1 MPTPDR
7 HADPRTVDPRTPV
20 LVGVGTAQHRAA
32 SGDDP
37 SDGPEPVTLMCRA
50 ARAAL
55 ADTGLTG
62 AGPDRLAATIGSVAV
77 PVGNWSYAD
86 PARLVAD
93 DLGATRA
100 STIRVEIGVP
110 QHTPVRVAVER
121 ILSGELDAS
130 VVVGGEAKATQQRI
144 VRAGGTPPELDQGD
158 VVADEVWTPQ
168 GEFMAPAE
176 VEAGWWEP
184 VDQYACIEQA
194 LGHAEGRT
202 PEQLRDDV
210 ARLWAAMNEVATRNP
225 DAAFGAARSAQ
236 QLRSP
241 GPDNRPLALPYA
253 KWHST
258 QWAVDQAGA
267 MLLCSAGLAVELGID
282 PSRWLFPQVL
292 LESSFARS
300 LSRRAELHRWPAM
313 RVLGDAAA
321 SHLGHPLSEVRHTEV
336 YSCFPS
342 AVRVQ
347 QRELALALDVAPTVT
362 GGMAFAGGPF
372 NNFTYQATAAVAG
385 RLRDDPGS
393 LGMVTTV
400 SGLLTKPALAVWS
413 TRPPADG
420 ALIGDL
426 APVADVATATVDS
439 TAHHVGTGVVA
450 TFTVTYDGTT
460 PARALVLADL
470 PDGSR
475 WVGSSD
481 DPALISTAT
490 GAGLIGATVR
500 IDDTTCRP
508 G

>member
-1 MPTPDR
+1 MSTPDR
-7 HADPRTVDPRTPV
+7 LADPLTVDPRTPV
-20 LVGVGTAQHRAA
+20 LVGVGAAQHRAA
-32 SGDDP
+32 AGDDP
-37 SDGPEPVTLMCRA
+37 SEGPEPAELMCRA

-55 ADTGLTG
+55 ADTALTD
-62 AGPDRLAATIGSVAV
+62 AGRGRLAATIVSVAV
-77 PVGNWSYAD
+77 PVGTWSYAD

-93 DLGATRA
+93 DLGAAAA

-110 QHTPVRVAVER
+110 QHTPVRVAAER
-121 ILSGELDAS
+121 ILAGELDAA
-130 VVVGGEAKATQQRI
+130 VVVGGEAKATQQRV
-144 VRAGGTPPELDQGD
+144 VRAGGTPNEVDQGD

-202 PEQLRDDV
+202 PEQLRDEVAGLWVAMNDV
-210 ARLWAAMNEVATRNP
+210 ATHNP
-225 DAAFGAARSAQ
+225 DAAFGEARSIE
-236 QLRSP
+236 QLRAP
-241 GPDNRPLALPYA
+241 GPGNRPLALPYA

-267 MLLCSAGLAVELGID
+267 MLLCSAALAAELDID
-282 PSRWLFPQVL
+282 PGRWLFPHVL

-321 SHLGHPLSEVRHTEV
+321 AHLGQPLAEVRHTEV

-372 NNFTYQATAAVAG
+372 NNFTYQATAAVAA
-385 RLRDDPGS
+385 RLREDPGS

-413 TRPPADG
+413 TRPPGDG
-420 ALIGDL
+420 TLIEDL
-426 APVADVATATVDS
+426 APAADAATGTVDS
-439 TAHHVGTGVVA
+439 TAHHVGEGVVA

-490 GAGLIGATVR
+490 GAGLIGSTFR

>member
-1 MPTPDR
+1 MAGSDGRPSTISTHERELTAAVDLCRPDGRLLDPAAMGWSRTPMHRANLRGRRLRTKKWDYWAVLAGDLVVGLVYADIGYLGLASVWWGDLRTGETGGRDLARPFARGITLPDVPASAPLRVDDR
-7 HADPRTVDPRTPV
+7 HLSMR
-20 LVGVGTAQHRAA
+20 
-32 SGDDP
+32 
-37 SDGPEPVTLMCRA
+37 
-50 ARAAL
+50 L
-55 ADTGLTG
+55 ADE
-62 AGPDRLAATIGSVAV
+62 P
-77 PVGNWSYAD
+77 
-86 PARLVAD
+86 
-93 DLGATRA
+93 
-100 STIRVEIGVP
+100 
-110 QHTPVRVAVER
+110 
-121 ILSGELDAS
+121 
-130 VVVGGEAKATQQRI
+130 
-144 VRAGGTPPELDQGD
+144 GGTPNEVDQGD

-202 PEQLRDDV
+202 PEQLRDEVAGLWVAMNDV
-210 ARLWAAMNEVATRNP
+210 ATHNP
-225 DAAFGAARSAQ
+225 DAAFGEARSIE
-236 QLRSP
+236 QLRAP
-241 GPDNRPLALPYA
+241 GPGNRPLALPYA

-267 MLLCSAGLAVELGID
+267 MLLCSAALAAELDID
-282 PSRWLFPQVL
+282 PGRWLFPHVL

-321 SHLGHPLSEVRHTEV
+321 AHLGQPLAEVRHTEV

-372 NNFTYQATAAVAG
+372 NNFTYQATAAVAA
-385 RLRDDPGS
+385 RLREDPGS

-413 TRPPADG
+413 TRPPGDG
-420 ALIGDL
+420 TLIEDL
-426 APVADVATATVDS
+426 APAADAATGTVDS
-439 TAHHVGTGVVA
+439 TAHHVGEGVVA

-490 GAGLIGATVR
+490 GAGLIGSTVR